1 MADCEDRSQVWL
13 SSLLEC
19 LPLAAVI
26 ADGEGAIVLANAKA
40 RNTLETDG
48 ALLIDNGR
56 IRMRCRMLN
65 PKFCGL
71 LRGALH
77 SAGQSIVMGVPKA
90 ADGGMWL
97 VQVKSLLHSSTDA
110 GTSLVSWFDPASSPT
125 FDWNVLEEVY
135 GLSRSEARVAALLA
149 GGDDLVGAAGRL
161 GIQLD
166 TARTH
171 LKSTFRK
178 MHLHRQQE
186 LVRITTMLSFFC

>member
-1 MADCEDRSQVWL
+1 MSASENTCQLWL

-19 LPLAAVI
+19 LPLAAVV
-26 ADGEGAIVLANAKA
+26 ADGDGGIVFANAKA
-40 RNTLETDG
+40 RNTLETDD

-56 IRMRCRMLN
+56 IRLRCRTLN
-65 PKFCGL
+65 PRFCELFGSSV
-71 LRGALH
+71 R
-77 SAGQSIVMGVPKA
+77 SADRMMAMKVPKA
-90 ADGGMWL
+90 SETGLWL
-97 VQVKSLLHSSTDA
+97 VQVKSLDQSSSDA
-110 GTSLVSWFDPASSPT
+110 GARLVSWFDPASPPT

-135 GLSRSEARVAALLA
+135 GLSRSEGRVAALLA
-149 GGDDLVGAAGRL
+149 GGDDLMRAAGKL

-186 LVRITTMLSFFC
+186 LVRVTTMLSFFC